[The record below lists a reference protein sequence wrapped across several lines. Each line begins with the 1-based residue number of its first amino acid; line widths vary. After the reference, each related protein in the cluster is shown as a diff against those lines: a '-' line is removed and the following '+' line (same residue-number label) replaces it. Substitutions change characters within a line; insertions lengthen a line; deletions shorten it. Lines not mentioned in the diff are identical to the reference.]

1 MNIWSLVFSWILF
14 CIYYTP
20 VLSSGYRLKKIK
32 CLRNWWPVF
41 KRTYKILLNEK
52 LLQLC
57 LILAIFLCLL
67 LELISQPGQT
77 LLKFKG
83 SGGKSN
89 DFSLLWI
96 LNVAI
101 FVCSSIICFHMLLK
115 TYESFRPN
123 SGSRLEEWWYFW
135 LLLLELCHPNYLH
148 TILCQGTFYQ
158 IIWKSLV

>member
-1 MNIWSLVFSWILF
+1 MKSSFQLNSILHILRHLFSPVGTVSRKLSVYGIGDLFLRELV
-14 CIYYTP
+14 
-20 VLSSGYRLKKIK
+20 
-32 CLRNWWPVF
+32 
-41 KRTYKILLNEK
+41 KILLNEK